1 MYWSFYWDATPNG
14 YSVTEGGSSGS
25 PLINN
30 NRHIIGQL
38 YGIDEGDCDAPDRDI
53 SVYGKFSFSW
63 NGDPTS
69 NSRKRRLRDWLDPAN
84 INPQT
89 WNGIG
94 VINTS
99 SSISGPTVVC
109 DQETYTIQNLPS
121 GVSVQWSTSNG
132 NLQLISGQG
141 ARTAVFRKN
150 GSGECMIRARIASST
165 ITYRVWA
172 GVPSRVDYIEG
183 MREGSQFK
191 PNSTYV
197 FSIEN
202 DPNSDNVTWT
212 VGGGQIESGQ
222 GTNQIFV
229 KTSDAGR
236 FFIWARKRNRCGTGG
251 AQI

>member
-1 MYWSFYWDATPNG
+1 MELVREI
-14 YSVTEGGSSGS
+14 VT
-25 PLINN
+25 L
-30 NRHIIGQL
+30 RTKTYL
-38 YGIDEGDCDAPDRDI
+38 YMGNLAFHGMEILLQIAI
-53 SVYGKFSFSW
+53 SVVY
-63 NGDPTS
+63 
-69 NSRKRRLRDWLDPAN
+69 LRDWLDPAN

-94 VINTS
+94 VINAS
-99 SSISGPTVVC
+99 PSISGSTVVC
-109 DQETYTIQNLPS
+109 NQETYTIQNLPS

-202 DPNSDNVTWT
+202 DPNSDNVTWA

-251 AQI
+251 ATDLVEQSRIQITFPSLPTPPRM